1 MKETTGE
8 LNMTLV
14 IVLAVAVLV
23 AFFYFVI
30 WPSVD
35 DNFQSNSKCSRA
47 ICENP
52 CSGKDGSTQKNAC
65 DDATEKLAKC
75 YYIDDRGNKHDDIYC
90 PWKG

>member
-1 MKETTGE
+1 MKEATGE

-14 IVLAVAVLV
+14 IVVAISILV

-30 WPSVD
+30 WPD
-35 DNFQSNSKCSRA
+35 LDANFKANSTCSKA

-52 CSGKDGSTQKNAC
+52 CGAGNNSCEDAVGKLVN
-65 DDATEKLAKC
+65 C
-75 YYIDDRGNKHDDIYC
+75 YYVDNRGNRHDNISC